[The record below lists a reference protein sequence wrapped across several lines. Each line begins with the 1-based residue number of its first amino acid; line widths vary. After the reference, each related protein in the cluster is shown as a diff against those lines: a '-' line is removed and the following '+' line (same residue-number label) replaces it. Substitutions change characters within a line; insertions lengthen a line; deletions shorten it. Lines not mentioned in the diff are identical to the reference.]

1 MISQVFEFKMEGDD
15 DRNLQNQGLAFMFL
29 RKEEG
34 MIPCTVACQP
44 EYDTSE

>member
-1 MISQVFEFKMEGDD
+1 MISQVFEFGMEGD

-34 MIPCTVACQP
+34 MIPCTVAC
-44 EYDTSE
+44 